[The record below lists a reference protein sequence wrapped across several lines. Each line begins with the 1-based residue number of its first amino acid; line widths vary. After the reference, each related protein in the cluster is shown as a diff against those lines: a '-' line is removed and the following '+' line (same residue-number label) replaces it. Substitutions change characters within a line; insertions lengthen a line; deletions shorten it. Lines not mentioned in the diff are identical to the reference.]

1 MARLKI
7 LLVTMSVLTLFI
19 MCGGCESE
27 GHDRRDDRWQDKQS
41 EREQLERE
49 SERNGRIGTWTKIR
63 SHMRNGTKSGSKY
76 LKVVLLCYVKQC

>member
-1 MARLKI
+1 MVFYRDKENCMARLKI

-27 GHDRRDDRWQDKQS
+27 GHDRRDDRWQDRQS

-49 SERNGRIGTWTKIR
+49 SEQER
-63 SHMRNGTKSGSKY
+63 SDRYMDKDSESHEERHEER
-76 LKVVLLCYVKQC
+76 Q